1 MIHHPK
7 NTQGVLAMKPY
18 LIIVEDPASD
28 KLLNVAVIQAE
39 NEPQAEAK
47 AQKLFPNL
55 PEEDLCVYDVRELN
69 HDNPDGWT
77 YLD

>member
-1 MIHHPK
+1 
-7 NTQGVLAMKPY
+7 MKPY

-55 PEEDLCVYDVRELN
+55 PEEDLCVYDVHELN

>member
-1 MIHHPK
+1 
-7 NTQGVLAMKPY
+7 MKPY

-28 KLLNVAVIQAE
+28 KLLNIAVIQAE

-55 PEEDLCVYDVRELN
+55 PEEDLCVYDVHELN

>member
-1 MIHHPK
+1 
-7 NTQGVLAMKPY
+7 MKPY
-18 LIIVEDPASD
+18 LIIVEDPVSD

-39 NEPQAEAK
+39 NEPQADAK
-47 AQKLFPNL
+47 AQHLFPGL
-55 PEEDLCVYDVRELN
+55 PEEDLCVYDVHELS